1 MVKGFLVEEKDAS
14 SNLAWFDVA
23 KPNLFSTVSN
33 KLMLITIFYTTTI
46 YITNSLSRLSLLTG
60 RALHSLRLDL
70 FCLVSLLK
78 ELLNITIY
86 CIRWV
91 FTFNKLALYNL
102 AVDIRQSRDIIQ
114 ILFFVIPMSYTVF
127 LFIWLPTR
135 IDLLY
140 DPLVLMSTNDPNI
153 NNSLSQPGG
162 MPGNSPNNNGRN
174 PMNIDFMIN
183 RNDEDN
189 DNRTPQTS
197 INQTPQTLINPN
209 PQPWINQVPD
219 SELHYDSVEFY
230 RHYNRPLELDNRE
243 IILDRELRRDISS
256 ISYRHSTLI
265 IEGTLSM
272 KGQVI
277 VQLVY

>member
-1 MVKGFLVEEKDAS
+1 
-14 SNLAWFDVA
+14 
-23 KPNLFSTVSN
+23 
-33 KLMLITIFYTTTI
+33 
-46 YITNSLSRLSLLTG
+46 
-60 RALHSLRLDL
+60 
-70 FCLVSLLK
+70 
-78 ELLNITIY
+78 
-86 CIRWV
+86 
-91 FTFNKLALYNL
+91 
-102 AVDIRQSRDIIQ
+102 
-114 ILFFVIPMSYTVF
+114 
-127 LFIWLPTR
+127 
-135 IDLLY
+135 
-140 DPLVLMSTNDPNI
+140 MSTNDPNI